1 MKTKMKMEKRSHK
14 YDINRPTPRHEHKYS
29 KYKKYRSILTLIK
42 HRLGNIWSSA
52 HFIKKLSGTE
62 VLLKKRWLYKKACV
76 IGLLQ
81 KFQ

>member
-1 MKTKMKMEKRSHK
+1 MSLFKR
-14 YDINRPTPRHEHKYS
+14 YIINQNENKNENG
-29 KYKKYRSILTLIK
+29 KKITQMCRSILTLIK